1 MNLQNELNAV
11 RQGVAEKTPP
21 HVVPTIEAT
30 RQRLMDSGLVEGAL
44 HPGQMIPDFEMPDA
58 TGKLVK
64 SSDLR
69 QTGPLLILFYRGTWC
84 PFCNLTVRAYQEQ
97 LQPFQDRGVTLVA
110 ISPQT
115 PDHSLTLQ
123 EKHHLK
129 FPVLSD
135 SGNSVARQF
144 GIVFQMD
151 PALKQVHELFGVDVA
166 AYNGDNRCELP
177 VPAAFLV
184 SKAGKVMRSFVEVDY
199 MKRLAPE
206 AALQWIDEVL

>member
-1 MNLQNELNAV
+1 MNLQNELIAV
-11 RQGVAEKTPP
+11 RQAVAEKTPP
-21 HVVPTIEAT
+21 HVVPTFEAT
-30 RQRLMDSGLVEGAL
+30 KQRLMNSGLLQGAL
-44 HPGQMIPDFEMPDA
+44 QPGQMIVNFELPDA

-84 PFCNLTVRAYQEQ
+84 PFCNLTVKAYQEQ
-97 LQPFQDRGVTLVA
+97 LQSFQDRGVTLVA

-123 EKHHLK
+123 EKHLLK

-135 SGNSVARQF
+135 AGNGIARQF

-151 PALKQVHELFGVDVA
+151 PALKQVQKLFGVDVA
-166 AYNGDNRCELP
+166 AYNGDILYELP

-184 SKAGKVMRSFVEVDY
+184 SKAGEVIRSYVEVDF

-206 AALQWIDEVL
+206 TALKWIDEIV

>member
-1 MNLQNELNAV
+1 
-11 RQGVAEKTPP
+11 
-21 HVVPTIEAT
+21 
-30 RQRLMDSGLVEGAL
+30 
-44 HPGQMIPDFEMPDA
+44 MILDFELPDA

-69 QTGPLLILFYRGTWC
+69 QSGPLLILFYRGTWC
-84 PFCNLTVRAYQEQ
+84 PFCNLTVQAYQEQ
-97 LQPFQDRGVTLVA
+97 LQSFQDRGVTLVA
-110 ISPQT
+110 ITPQT

-135 SGNSVARQF
+135 SGNGAARQF

-151 PALKQVHELFGVDVA
+151 LALKQVQELFGVDVA
-166 AYNGDNRCELP
+166 AYNGDNRYELP

-184 SKAGKVMRSFVEVDY
+184 SKTGEVIRSYVEVDY
-199 MKRLAPE
+199 MRRLAPE
-206 AALQWIDEVL
+206 TALQWIDEVF